1 MKHMA
6 KIVIVE
12 DDENIRRELRQ
23 FLCNAG
29 YDAAY
34 LEDFP
39 GEREI
44 ADTLLSMR
52 PDLILMDM
60 KLPGT
65 NGLLICDEL
74 RSRSDVPIIF
84 VTGSNTSMDEL
95 NCMMRGGDDYIS
107 KPYQMPVLL
116 AHIAAVLRRTMTET
130 PKKITEY
137 DYRGVKFD
145 VGAGCISHGEKRQ
158 MLTKNELKIL
168 YFLFE
173 HQGEIVSRADLLDYL
188 WDNEVFIDDNT
199 LSVNIT
205 RIRGKLQNIGVTD
218 YIETRRGMGYRI

>member
-1 MKHMA
+1 MV

-12 DDENIRRELRQ
+12 DDENIRQELRR

-29 YDAAY
+29 YEAAC
-34 LEDFP
+34 LEEFP
-39 GEREI
+39 GAGEI
-44 ADTLLSMR
+44 ADALLSMH
-52 PDLILMDM
+52 PDLILLDM

-74 RSRSDVPIIF
+74 RSRSEVPIIF
-84 VTGSNTSMDEL
+84 VTSNNTSMDEL
-95 NCMMRGGDDYIS
+95 NCMMRGGDDYIA

-116 AHIAAVLRRTMTET
+116 AHVAAVLRRSRATDN
-130 PKKITEY
+130 KKAVAY
-137 DYRGVKFD
+137 DYRGVRFD
-145 VGAGCISHGEKRQ
+145 IGAGCIEHAGERQ

-168 YFLFE
+168 YFLFQ

-188 WDNEVFIDDNT
+188 WDNEVFIDDNS

-205 RIRGKLQNIGVTD
+205 RIRGKLEKIGVKD
-218 YIETRRGMGYRI
+218 YIETRRGLGYRI

>member
-1 MKHMA
+1 MA
-6 KIVIVE
+6 RIVIVE
-12 DDENIRRELRQ
+12 DDENIRQELHR

-29 YDAAY
+29 YDAVC
-34 LEDFP
+34 LTDFSD
-39 GEREI
+39 ERKI
-44 ADTLLSMR
+44 ADTLLFMR
-52 PDLILMDM
+52 PDLILLDM

-74 RSRSDVPIIF
+74 RKCSDVPIIF

-95 NCMMRGGDDYIS
+95 NCMMRGGDDYIA

-116 AHIAAVLRRTMTET
+116 AHIAAVLRRTMRENV
-130 PKKITEY
+130 KDKMNY
-137 DYRGVKFD
+137 DYRGVRFD
-145 VGAGCISHGEKRQ
+145 LGAGSISHGEKRR

-168 YFLFE
+168 DYLFK

-199 LSVNIT
+199 LSVHVT
-205 RIRGKLQNIGVTD
+205 RIRGKLEQIGVTD
-218 YIETRRGMGYRI
+218 FIETRRGLGYCI

>member
-1 MKHMA
+1 MSR
-6 KIVIVE
+6 IVIVE

-29 YDAAY
+29 YEATC
-34 LEDFP
+34 LEEFS
-39 GEREI
+39 GEKEM
-44 ADTLLSMR
+44 ADRLISMQ
-52 PDLILMDM
+52 PDLILMDL

-74 RSRSDVPIIF
+74 RARSNVPIIF
-84 VTGSNTSMDEL
+84 VTSSNTSMDEL
-95 NCMMRGGDDYIS
+95 NCMMRGGDDYIA
-107 KPYQMPVLL
+107 KPYQMPVLM
-116 AHIAAVLRRTMTET
+116 AHIAAVLRRTMGNT
-130 PKKITEY
+130 PKKVTEY

-145 VGAGCISHGEKRQ
+145 IGAGSISHGERRE

-168 YFLFE
+168 HFLFE
-173 HQGEIVSRADLLDYL
+173 HQGEIVSRMDLLDFL

-205 RIRGKLQNIGVTD
+205 RIRGKLEKIGVKD
-218 YIETRRGMGYRI
+218 FIETRRGLGYRI

>member
-1 MKHMA
+1 MA

-29 YDAAY
+29 YETTC
-34 LEDFP
+34 LE
-39 GEREI
+39 ELSEEKEI
-44 ADTLLSMR
+44 ADMLLSMH
-52 PDLILMDM
+52 PDLILLDM

-74 RSRSDVPIIF
+74 RARSNVPIIF

-95 NCMMRGGDDYIS
+95 NCMMRGGDDYVA

-116 AHIAAVLRRTMTET
+116 AHIAAVLRRTMGET
-130 PKKITEY
+130 VKKVTEY

-145 VGAGCISHGEKRQ
+145 IGAGSISHEEKRE
-158 MLTKNELKIL
+158 MLTKNELKIVH
-168 YFLFE
+168 YLFE
-173 HQGEIVSRADLLDYL
+173 HQGEIVSRADLLDFL
-188 WDNEVFIDDNT
+188 WENEVFIDDNT

-205 RIRGKLQNIGVTD
+205 RIRGKLEKIGVTD
-218 YIETRRGMGYRI
+218 FIETRRGMGYRI